1 MTPDQKADRIIAGMV
16 STGVATAVVPLPLGI
31 PFMGAVAGGVV
42 AIGAC
47 YSVSLSK
54 DEAWKL
60 IREFFKA
67 AGFTFFALNVGWQF
81 ITWIMYATG
90 AGAPVAMALDTTQC
104 VAIAYAVGEAAKFY
118 FSKQAF
124 NRQLGAKLR
133 GVEKTDTRELGAIM
147 RKAYRSKKTETTGH
161 GAR

>member
-1 MTPDQKADRIIAGMV
+1 MTPDERADRVIAGMV
-16 STGVATAVVPLPLGI
+16 STGVATGVVPLPLGI
-31 PFMGAVAGGVV
+31 PFMGAVAAGVV
-42 AIGAC
+42 AIGAG
-47 YSVSLSK
+47 YGASLTK

-81 ITWIMYATG
+81 ITAIMYATG
-90 AGAPVAMALDTTQC
+90 AGAPVAVALDTSQC
-104 VAIAYAVGEAAKFY
+104 VAISYAVGAAAKHY

-133 GVEKTDTRELGAIM
+133 GNEQADTRELGGIM
-147 RKAYRSKKTETTGH
+147 RAAYRRKRTEASDDV
-161 GAR
+161 AR